1 MQRLIIPLI
10 ACAVAGC
17 ASTIRKDAPTATVLG
32 HKSLDDT
39 AACLVKALDQ
49 LVYSVP
55 GGMANQIR
63 IIEPN
68 KVYEIGPIR
77 HPFDE
82 LYFVRAIA
90 LGASSTRMELQVNG
104 AYVDQGIPATRRY
117 EPALSQCS

>member
-1 MQRLIIPLI
+1 VKKLIVMSL
-10 ACAVAGC
+10 ALATAGC
-17 ASTIRKDAPTATVLG
+17 ASTLRTEAPTVTAVG

-49 LVYSVP
+49 LAYTVP

-63 IIEPN
+63 IIDPN
-68 KVYEIGPIR
+68 KIYEIGPIR

-82 LYFVRAIA
+82 LYFVRATA
-90 LGASSTRMELQVNG
+90 LGASSTKMELQVE
-104 AYVDQGIPATRRY
+104 YTVIDQGVPATRRY